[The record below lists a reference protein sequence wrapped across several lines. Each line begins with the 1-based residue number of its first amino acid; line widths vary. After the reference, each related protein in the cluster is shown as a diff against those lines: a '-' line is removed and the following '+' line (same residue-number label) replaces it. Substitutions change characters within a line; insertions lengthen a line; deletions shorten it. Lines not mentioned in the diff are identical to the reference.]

1 MTLTSFPP
9 RFNPAVLWAMSREA
23 HYSVSGNKEI
33 GVQTNCQKKCK
44 IKNVRRRIVRDL
56 LIYHGQN
63 LARLENRA
71 PRFLHMWLFSGGC
84 VLLYI
89 T

>member
-56 LIYHGQN
+56 LIYHGG
-63 LARLENRA
+63 NRA
-71 PRFLHMWLFSGGC
+71 PRFLLMCLFSGSC
-84 VLLYI
+84 VLLYV

>member
-9 RFNPAVLWAMSREA
+9 RFNPVVLWAMSRET

-56 LIYHGQN
+56 LIYHG
-63 LARLENRA
+63 ENRA
-71 PRFLHMWLFSGGC
+71 PRFLLMCLFSGSC
-84 VLLYI
+84 VLLYV